1 MIDINSANYTA
12 WEIRWLCLEGLPDL
26 FMQKE
31 ALFLDDML
39 DLNPKNYQLWN
50 YRRRFALKR
59 GKVFEEEVKAAPT
72 WSHASAHLLLCTA
85 ILKRLQCLKMRE
97 VVQQS
102 SLKIPVPPVLQ

>member
-1 MIDINSANYTA
+1 MYQGLILHYIRGMYHLQVIDINSANYTA
-12 WEIRWLCLEGLPDL
+12 WEIRWRCLEGLPDP
-26 FMQKE
+26 FMQTE

-72 WSHASAHLLLCTA
+72 WSNASIHL
-85 ILKRLQCLKMRE
+85 
-97 VVQQS
+97 
-102 SLKIPVPPVLQ
+102 